1 MEFFWGNLVGIFG
14 LFLPFWLSFANYY
27 SFLFFSQ
34 KGIKGFWK
42 GVTASYWG
50 ISETVIHFV
59 IYEYLKKQLAIAQNK
74 RKTDEKTILDFAGFM
89 VCGACSK
96 TCATI
101 VAYPQLTL
109 WPLMDTFRLFENL
122 YFFIIITSAFVNIY
136 FFQTLIDW
144 VKNVLS
150 M

>member
-1 MEFFWGNLVGIFG
+1 M
-14 LFLPFWLSFANYY
+14 
-27 SFLFFSQ
+27 
-34 KGIKGFWK
+34 
-42 GVTASYWG
+42 TASYWG

-101 VAYPQLTL
+101 VAYPHGKARFLT
-109 WPLMDTFRLFENL
+109 TGF
-122 YFFIIITSAFVNIY
+122 
-136 FFQTLIDW
+136 
-144 VKNVLS
+144 
-150 M
+150 